1 MSLTAA
7 LWALRLIR
15 WRSLL
20 SRWVDGRLN
29 DARLRSW
36 SMLDLRWQS
45 EFLLRWWGLMNRRL
59 DGSGVD
65 DPRLRSRSVMD
76 LRRWRFDFLLRRC

>member
-1 MSLTAA
+1 
-7 LWALRLIR
+7 
-15 WRSLL
+15 
-20 SRWVDGRLN
+20 
-29 DARLRSW
+29 
-36 SMLDLRWQS
+36 MLDLRWQS

-65 DPRLRSRSVMD
+65 DPRLRSRSMMD